1 MRPPGS
7 FLVRIIRNFLA
18 GGDGN
23 VAITFALFS
32 TVLFVAIGG
41 GIDLS
46 RAYNASQELTDVA
59 NLGCQYANRPSIVQN
74 ASVSGGG
81 PAYVTSVTNFIN
93 ASLHSQNFPFTQTN
107 STPFSYVQNGAANVS
122 LTASVPTVFASIINI
137 TTIPISAAA
146 HCYDTPSSVPQII
159 PNGNSTLLAQEGFE
173 NTAVCPSGYCYV
185 SPAGVVGTNGGT
197 AGTSPTPSTSFPSS
211 GGYTGKTGQVWYIM
225 GYCVEIDHVG
235 VIKGTVPEGNF
246 SAELDCDNGGGSA
259 GNSSISTNIYLPA
272 GSYELRYNYVSR
284 VNYPNYN
291 PTYLCGTTASDVS
304 WANDTSPSGGPVSG
318 ALRDNQINVY
328 LDANTTGSAP
338 LHTTIFGGQKLAGSN
353 LIDMCVYAQNWVER
367 SVRITVTTAGYYWLS
382 FAADGQNDSYGGQI
396 DNIRLCNGTCA
407 GSVQDNF
414 PSAWTTTPTLFE
426 DTFESPTYTANL
438 TAYANTQ
445 GNLNTSY
452 GTSGASSGWPGQST
466 SGWATAP
473 YNEVS
478 YNLSSTYAEQ
488 GVQAVEL
495 DSYNA
500 TSPNRAINRSFLLDP
515 GYYKVSYY
523 YISDAIFSG
532 SSTSC
537 AAAPSASTVAGYV
550 IAGTASGS
558 VRFSPSNVYT
568 LNKDTNLLG
577 VFMSNGQM
585 VSTPIGGGGLNA
597 QTSFNNPDGTVST
610 TPTVSPYGLS
620 LSSYNAS
627 QNNPLIDICGYAAS
641 WQARTTYV
649 TVTKPGYYWLTFAA
663 LGTGDEIGGA
673 IDDVKLTAVGSLYGS
688 APSGTAVTIPV
699 PAPATGS
706 SYTNSGAFS
715 GFSITADPLTVPAP

>member
-1 MRPPGS
+1 M
-7 FLVRIIRNFLA
+7 
-18 GGDGN
+18 
-23 VAITFALFS
+23 TFVLFS
-32 TVLFVAIGG
+32 TVLFVVIGG

-46 RAYNASQELTDVA
+46 RAYNAIQKLTAVA
-59 NLGCQYANRPSIVQN
+59 NLGCQYANRPSIMKQ

-81 PAYVTSVTNFIN
+81 PVYVSSVTKFIN
-93 ASLHSQNFPFTQTN
+93 SSLQNEKFPFTQ
-107 STPFSYVQNGAANVS
+107 SNGAPFTYVLNGPAYVS
-122 LTASVPTVFASIINI
+122 LASSVPTIFGSIINI
-137 TTIPISAAA
+137 DTIPISATV

-173 NTAVCPSGYCYV
+173 NTSVCPSGICYV
-185 SPAGVVGTNGGT
+185 SPAGVVGNNDKSKGT
-197 AGTSPTPSTSFPSS
+197 TATPSTSFPSS
-211 GGYTGKTGQVWYIM
+211 GGYTGKAGQVWYIM
-225 GYCVEIDHVG
+225 GYCVEVDQVG

-246 SAELDCDNGGGSA
+246 SAELDCDNGGGGA

-284 VNYPNYN
+284 VNYTNYN
-291 PTYLCGTTASDVS
+291 PTYLCGTTASDLS
-304 WANDTSPSGGPVSG
+304 WANDKSSSGGPVAT

-338 LHTTIFGGQKLAGSN
+338 LHTTIDGTQKLAGSN

-367 SVRITVTTAGYYWLS
+367 SVRVNAGAAGNYWLS
-382 FAADGQNDSYGGQI
+382 FAADGQNDSFGGQI

-426 DTFESPTYTANL
+426 DTFENPTYTANL

-445 GNLNTSY
+445 GNLNSSN
-452 GTSGASSGWPGQST
+452 GTSGASSGWPSQSA

-473 YNEVS
+473 YNEVT
-478 YNLSSTYAEQ
+478 YNLSSTYAQQ
-488 GVQAVEL
+488 GIQAIEL
-495 DSYNA
+495 DTYNA
-500 TSPNRAINRSFLLDP
+500 SSSNRAINRSFLLNP

-523 YISDAIFSG
+523 YSADSIFSG
-532 SSTSC
+532 ASTSC

-558 VRFSPSNVYT
+558 VRFAPSNVYT

-585 VSTPIGGGGLNA
+585 VSTPIGGGALNA

-610 TPTVSPYGLS
+610 TPTVSPYGVS
-620 LSSYNAS
+620 LSSYNTS

-663 LGTGDEIGGA
+663 LGTGDQIGGA
-673 IDDVKLTAVGSLYGS
+673 IDDVKLTAMGSLYGS

-699 PAPATGS
+699 LSPQPGT

-715 GFSITADPLTVPAP
+715 GFSITADPLTAPAP